1 MYSAPKIHTYYWHPW
16 YCLQG
21 STLAYS
27 IECKIFNKDQKWVLC
42 LWLLMDCSL
51 DFLRCLGRLLGI
63 SLPSAEMEC
72 DHLALLGSLS
82 SKEKEW
88 ESWSSVL
95 STSTYLVQV
104 FFGVLRITQRMA
116 YCLEFLIE
124 SLNSR
129 IPLIHSPLILHKRN
143 LCRNQD
149 AVMLVKKLLSA
160 NQHWSAQGP
169 DRLHWACSCSSGLV
183 SDVQLLNQVL
193 ESCVCQCDWS

>member
-1 MYSAPKIHTYYWHPW
+1 
-16 YCLQG
+16 
-21 STLAYS
+21 
-27 IECKIFNKDQKWVLC
+27 
-42 LWLLMDCSL
+42 MDCSL

-63 SLPSAEMEC
+63 SLPSAEMGC

-82 SKEKEW
+82 SKEKEGA
-88 ESWSSVL
+88 SWNSAV

-104 FFGVLRITQRMA
+104 FFRVLRILWILRMA
-116 YCLEFLIE
+116 YCLEFLTE
-124 SLNSR
+124 SLSSR

-169 DRLHWACSCSSGLV
+169 DRLHWACSYSSGLV

>member
-1 MYSAPKIHTYYWHPW
+1 MS
-16 YCLQG
+16 LV
-21 STLAYS
+21 AYGLIS
-27 IECKIFNKDQKWVLC
+27 GFIF
-42 LWLLMDCSL
+42 
-51 DFLRCLGRLLGI
+51 FLRCLGRLLGI
-63 SLPSAEMEC
+63 SLPRAEMEC
-72 DHLALLGSLS
+72 DHLALLGLLS
-82 SKEKEW
+82 SKEKEGA
-88 ESWSSVL
+88 SWNSAV

-104 FFGVLRITQRMA
+104 FFRVLRILQIIRILRMA

-124 SLNSR
+124 SLNLR

-149 AVMLVKKLLSA
+149 AAMLVKKLLSA